1 MDSVS
6 GSPRSGSG
14 FCRPLPVP
22 TMTAIP
28 PDGLTLLHCTV
39 QTWRVI
45 WTRSKTSVFHKLPL
59 LDYSPACCS
68 WPCIADAVPP
78 STAARLTEKAL
89 RFADCRGAFSML
101 QQQGSQADRPGFAAA
116 CAGRDGRGR
125 GPARGAALLCPARAA
140 AQRAAAAGRRCRP
153 PRPPARPGQ
162 RRQRAA
168 AEGRS
173 AGGRTAAS
181 PLLLVALARLLSLTR
196 PARLCA

>member
-22 TMTAIP
+22 TMTDIP

-39 QTWRVI
+39 QTLRVI

-125 GPARGAALLCPARAA
+125 GPARGGRPALPGPCCCAACSSCGPEMPPTTATSPARAA
-140 AQRAAAAGRRCRP
+140 AAACRC
-153 PRPPARPGQ
+153 
-162 RRQRAA
+162 
-168 AEGRS
+168 
-173 AGGRTAAS
+173 
-181 PLLLVALARLLSLTR
+181 
-196 PARLCA
+196 

>member
-1 MDSVS
+1 MDFVS

-14 FCRPLPVP
+14 FCRPLPAP

-45 WTRSKTSVFHKLPL
+45 WTRSRTSVFHKLPL

-78 STAARLTEKAL
+78 STAARLTGKAL
-89 RFADCRGAFSML
+89 RFADCRGAFSIP

-140 AQRAAAAGRRCRP
+140 AQRAAAAGRY
-153 PRPPARPGQ
+153 AADHGHQPGPCSGSTVPLL
-162 RRQRAA
+162 RAA
-168 AEGRS
+168 PLG
-173 AGGRTAAS
+173 AGA
-181 PLLLVALARLLSLTR
+181 LLCRCCS
-196 PARLCA
+196 